1 MTMDLGQLTQMT
13 TWLDEEHR
21 RDKAEL
27 IRLQQQI
34 ERQETELQDQSHV
47 IRSLEERV
55 TGLRNQL
62 LKYAQLETSLDQLKE
77 EVVQMFAKADERRQ
91 QESREAARV
100 RAVENDNV
108 SRSLNEI
115 RRELEILPRQ
125 SEELALRKAE
135 QKRVSDILL
144 VVQQDV
150 TALSQ
155 GVENR
160 LRGLA
165 FLEDGR
171 QQDAKRIAQLQQ
183 ETLEALKRL
192 EQQGSRIQRLEDISQ
207 RQERDTGELKQLISQ
222 LRTSQREFVEAQL
235 LEAESVK
242 RSLSEWIEVM
252 EAHVKKVDQF
262 TLQIQEF
269 AETFRE
275 DRQVVESIERFQE
288 AIKREQTQVSELQRL
303 AEERQ
308 KRQMEQWSED
318 NEKRW
323 KKELLHWEHQW
334 SEQEKRNQSVLNR
347 FATIEERQVETRT
360 WVDAAWKFVEAMVT
374 YESQEARRWM
384 GEMTRLLEEKPKK
397 EK

>member
-91 QESREAARV
+91 QESREVARV
-100 RAVENDNV
+100 RAVENDNL

-115 RRELEILPRQ
+115 RRELEQLPRQ
-125 SEELALRKAE
+125 AEEMALRKAE

-150 TALSQ
+150 NALSQ
-155 GVENR
+155 EVENR
-160 LRGLA
+160 LRGLT

>member
-1 MTMDLGQLTQMT
+1 
-13 TWLDEEHR
+13 
-21 RDKAEL
+21 
-27 IRLQQQI
+27 
-34 ERQETELQDQSHV
+34 
-47 IRSLEERV
+47 
-55 TGLRNQL
+55 
-62 LKYAQLETSLDQLKE
+62 
-77 EVVQMFAKADERRQ
+77 
-91 QESREAARV
+91 
-100 RAVENDNV
+100 
-108 SRSLNEI
+108 
-115 RRELEILPRQ
+115 
-125 SEELALRKAE
+125 
-135 QKRVSDILL
+135 L

-150 TALSQ
+150 NALSQ
-155 GVENR
+155 EVENR
-160 LRGLA
+160 LRGLT

-183 ETLEALKRL
+183 ETLEALKRI

-288 AIKREQTQVSELQRL
+288 AIRREQTQVSELQRL